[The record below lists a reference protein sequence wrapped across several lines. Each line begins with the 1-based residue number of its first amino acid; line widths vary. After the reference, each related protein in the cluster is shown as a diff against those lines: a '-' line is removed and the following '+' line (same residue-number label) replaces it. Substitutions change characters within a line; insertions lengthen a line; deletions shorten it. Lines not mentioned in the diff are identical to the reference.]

1 MLAFFSMSMER
12 HSGTVATR
20 QKAALNSIQQLQ
32 VDSGYWAFFGGGW
45 LLFGEGNINKSE
57 LVPV

>member
-1 MLAFFSMSMER
+1 MLAFFSMSMEG

-32 VDSGYWAFFGGGW
+32 VDSGYWAFFFLGGSSSVRA
-45 LLFGEGNINKSE
+45 I
-57 LVPV
+57 